1 MRFPTHAKPTAA
13 TGKEEPGA
21 RCRQR
26 AMWTESTDRTASPG
40 TIRAGT
46 ANRLK
51 RPQIRDRVSS
61 RLSVCQTHRSPRG
74 GRFNANSGHRRAM
87 ARAGSVSADVIRRF
101 RPPTDRSVDKKLA
114 RHVLRGRAR
123 TRTRTHTRA
132 RTRTRTHTR
141 AHARTHTRT
150 RVGGGG
156 RGGLYRPFSFFYTA
170 KNFAWLG
177 G

>member
-1 MRFPTHAKPTAA
+1 MRFPTHAKATAA

-26 AMWTESTDRTASPG
+26 AMWTESTDRSTSPG

-61 RLSVCQTHRSPRG
+61 HLSVCQTPRSPRG
-74 GRFNANSGHRRAM
+74 GRLNANSGHRRAM
-87 ARAGSVSADVIRRF
+87 LWAGSVSADVIRRF

-114 RHVLRGRAR
+114 RPVLRGRAHAPTR
-123 TRTRTHTRA
+123 TRPHARTRTHAPARTRAHPRAPARTRTHT
-132 RTRTRTHTR
+132 H
-141 AHARTHTRT
+141 AHARR
-150 RVGGGG
+150 RVRA
-156 RGGLYRPFSFFYTA
+156 RGPL
-170 KNFAWLG
+170 
-177 G
+177 